1 MLSNGEGLFAKQS
14 IQKIL
19 QNERINVKM
28 VGINSSSKNISEFV
42 SEPYLIDKYSCAY
55 SIKNKIVKV
64 NEEASNQQGLE
75 LI

>member
-1 MLSNGEGLFAKQS
+1 
-14 IQKIL
+14 
-19 QNERINVKM
+19 M

-64 NEEASNQQGLE
+64 NEEASNQ
-75 LI
+75 